1 MPQLRIDRG
10 RQAPLDLFDPLGN
23 VAEPFRVANRIAPAL
38 FVGNDSQSLTQ
49 GRGQLGQ
56 LFFHRKSL
64 KRQALSRK
72 RPFMGSGS
80 LKKILIVDDD
90 VGLMRVIRE
99 ALTSFLHCEVDTSPS
114 PEYGFEL
121 ALTKTYDLLIFDF
134 SMPMID
140 GAMLFFLIG
149 KAYNHAKP
157 PRIVPPLL
165 LVTGRGDEKRAQE
178 LLKEAGVHGLVAK
191 PFVIN
196 RLLEKVKKALPGIE
210 SVPGV

>member
-1 MPQLRIDRG
+1 
-10 RQAPLDLFDPLGN
+10 
-23 VAEPFRVANRIAPAL
+23 
-38 FVGNDSQSLTQ
+38 
-49 GRGQLGQ
+49 
-56 LFFHRKSL
+56 
-64 KRQALSRK
+64 
-72 RPFMGSGS
+72 MGSS
-80 LKKILIVDDD
+80 SPKKILIVDDD
-90 VGLMRVIRE
+90 VGLMRVMRE
-99 ALTSFLHCEVDTSPS
+99 ALTSFLQCEVDTSPS

-196 RLLEKVKKALPGIE
+196 RLLEKVKEALPGIGLAR
-210 SVPGV
+210 GV